1 MWGPETIAKL
11 ANITSRTMANMIPGG
26 PYSIVDWMRNKFG
39 FNEIVQRI
47 DFRENLQGLTG
58 KHGPQ
63 LVDTG
68 IHVYIPQ
75 IVSSYD

>member
-47 DFRENLQGLTG
+47 DFRENLRGTDRQTWASTSR
-58 KHGPQ
+58 HGDPC
-63 LVDTG
+63 LHTTNR
-68 IHVYIPQ
+68 
-75 IVSSYD
+75 